1 MGRAIG
7 IEMVPERQ
15 EWTGAERLGL
25 RISEM
30 INHPVA
36 QIQRWVT
43 IHQLDTDAQE
53 DWDGMIELL
62 AGIDGLDMTF
72 NDDGTV
78 TAKWEKLESDEPT
91 AAAAAE
97 DRANLWAV
105 DDDTPTPF

>member
-1 MGRAIG
+1 MGRASSS
-7 IEMVPERQ
+7 EKEPERR

-43 IHQLDTDAQE
+43 IHKLDTDTQE

-78 TAKWEKLESDEPT
+78 TATWEKQESDEPT
-91 AAAAAE
+91 AAAAAK
-97 DRANLWAV
+97 DRANLWAA
-105 DDDTPTPF
+105 DDDAPAPF